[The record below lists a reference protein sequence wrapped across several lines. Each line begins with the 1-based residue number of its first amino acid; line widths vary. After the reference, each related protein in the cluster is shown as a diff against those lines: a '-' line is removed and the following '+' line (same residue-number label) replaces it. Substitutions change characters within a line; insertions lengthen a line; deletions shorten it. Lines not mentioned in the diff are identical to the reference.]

1 MLRRPVFRRDRQ
13 IAELELRLRTLAED
27 YARITPDER
36 FSFFWRNLTNS
47 FRNRGK
53 LLPGNLW
60 AERNAGGVAEKT
72 GSARGDSAL
81 GNPGPR
87 DDSDPASE

>member
-1 MLRRPVFRRDRQ
+1 MIRRPVFRRDRQ
-13 IAELELRLRTLAED
+13 LAELEMRLRSMAEEYSSLA
-27 YARITPDER
+27 TDER

-60 AERNAGGVAEKT
+60 AERDASGVAKT
-72 GSARGDSAL
+72 PGGAVRNSAL
-81 GNPGPR
+81 GDLRAR
-87 DDSDPASE
+87 DDPDPESL